1 MLKKTRPEKAEK
13 KEAAAAAAAA
23 NPYQVHNVA
32 ILSYRCYCSYYQDD
46 C

>member
-13 KEAAAAAAAA
+13 KEAAAAAAA

-32 ILSYRCYCSYYQDD
+32 ICSYYCYCSYY
-46 C
+46 